1 MNKLVAYLLLLV
13 IVGCNTD
20 SSSELNTEKEQL
32 LEEGQFDSI
41 IIYNDTK
48 APTKAIR
55 ALENRAYFLDSFP
68 SKDSLMIFADIYIKE
83 RYAPTILLCHQ
94 AGYSRGEYKETAKAL
109 NLYGY
114 SVVALDQRSGNTV
127 NGLDNLSYKK
137 AIEDSLPTEYIN
149 AQQDIEAA
157 IDYIYTYTQ
166 KPILLLGSSYSAS
179 LSLLIGKN
187 NPKVK
192 AVAAFSPGE
201 YFDSISIQD
210 SLKGFD
216 KPLFITSSKQE
227 ATSITELIKNIE
239 PHLSNQFIP
248 SVNGFHGSKALWPE
262 NKGNEL
268 YWEAFSQFLTYEFPA
283 KK

>member
-1 MNKLVAYLLLLV
+1 MNKLVAFLLLLV
-13 IVGCNTD
+13 IVSCNTPHSP
-20 SSSELNTEKEQL
+20 SSPEEQ
-32 LEEGQFDSI
+32 EVIDEGQFDSI

-48 APTKAIR
+48 APTKAIK

-68 SKDSLMIFADIYIKE
+68 SKDSLIIFADIYIKE
-83 RYAPTILLCHQ
+83 RNAPTILLCHQ
-94 AGYSRGEYKETAKAL
+94 AGYSRGEYKETAKTL

-114 SVVALDQRSGNTV
+114 SVVALDQRSGNEV
-127 NGLDNLSYKK
+127 NGLVNLSHKN
-137 AIEDSLPTEYIN
+137 AIKDSLPTQYIN
-149 AQQDIEAA
+149 ARQDIEAA

-187 NPKVK
+187 NPKVQ

-210 SLKGFD
+210 SLQGFD

-227 ATSITELIKNIE
+227 GPSITELIKNIE
-239 PHLSNQFIP
+239 PHLNNQFIP
-248 SVNGFHGSKALWPE
+248 SVNGFHGSKALWTD
-262 NKGNEL
+262 NKGNDL
-268 YWEAFSQFLTYEFPA
+268 YWEAFSQFLRYEFPS